1 MQNTIKLNSQC
12 YNRSYNF
19 NIFTKPKI
27 VLMKKI
33 TIFLTALILL
43 TLNLTAQVSLKDSVT
58 IDPSLQGQYQLMLS
72 KSKTLNGYK
81 LINPSRLSQFWKNV
95 RDTIRTERTK
105 STTAQ
110 QKIATLEKGVSGLKS
125 EISGTESSLA
135 ATNAKM
141 DQISFLGIA
150 FSKSSYNMI
159 VWTIIIVLA
168 LLLTIIFI
176 RSAKS
181 VQEAKYRTGL
191 YEEVSQEYQAYK
203 VKANDKEKKLARE
216 LQDERNKM
224 DELKNR
230 G

>member
-1 MQNTIKLNSQC
+1 
-12 YNRSYNF
+12 
-19 NIFTKPKI
+19 
-27 VLMKKI
+27 MKKI
-33 TIFLTALILL
+33 TFFLTALLL
-43 TLNLTAQVSLKDSVT
+43 LNLNLMAQTKSRDSVVA
-58 IDPSLQGQYQLMLS
+58 DPSLQGQYQLMLS

-81 LINPSRLSQFWKNV
+81 LINPSRLTQFWKNV
-95 RDTIRTERTK
+95 KDTIKTEKIR

-110 QKIATLEKGVSGLKS
+110 QKILSLEKGVSGLKS

-150 FSKSSYNMI
+150 FSKSSYNVA
-159 VWTIIIVLA
+159 VWAIIIVLA
-168 LLLTIIFI
+168 LLLTIVFL

-181 VQEAKYRTGL
+181 VQEAKYRKGL
-191 YEEVSQEYQAYK
+191 YEEVSQEYHAYK

-216 LQDERNKM
+216 LQDERNKI
-224 DELKNR
+224 DELKNK